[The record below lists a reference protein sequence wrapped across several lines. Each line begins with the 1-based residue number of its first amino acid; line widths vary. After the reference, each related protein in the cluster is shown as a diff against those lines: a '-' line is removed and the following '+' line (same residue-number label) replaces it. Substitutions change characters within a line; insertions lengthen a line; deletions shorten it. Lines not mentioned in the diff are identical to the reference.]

1 MQMGLSGDLRAFLRR
16 FKGKRL
22 GRLSATFGVSTAAA
36 AGLLIGYRILFPF
49 RASPRGHCL
58 CCGAQT
64 RLGPAGWADFC
75 ARHHPFTPLPPL
87 MVVAEAVSLFVSA
100 IAGWLILRR
109 IAFLG
114 GRAVSMGLV
123 LLCLAGMALCAFIV
137 PEPLRTWHHF
147 SLALLLLVYVLS
159 AAFVDSVES
168 ILTTAAIAVA
178 GAALLTFIIRMLH
191 WIMLGYWGLFK
202 TS

>member
-1 MQMGLSGDLRAFLRR
+1 MGISSDLRAFLGR

-22 GRLSATFGVSTAAA
+22 ERLSTTFGVSTALS
-36 AGLLIGYRILFPF
+36 AGLFLGYRILFPF
-49 RASPRGHCL
+49 RASPRGSCL
-58 CCGAQT
+58 CCGSQT
-64 RLGPAGWADFC
+64 RLGPGGWADFC

-109 IAFLG
+109 IAYLG
-114 GRAVSMGLV
+114 GRAVSMGLL

-147 SLALLLLVYVLS
+147 LLALLLLVYVLS
-159 AAFVDSVES
+159 AAFVDSLES
-168 ILTTAAIAVA
+168 IFTTAAVAVA
-178 GAALLTFIIRMLH
+178 VAALLTFIIRMLH
-191 WIMLGYWGLFK
+191 LIMLGYWGLF
-202 TS
+202 